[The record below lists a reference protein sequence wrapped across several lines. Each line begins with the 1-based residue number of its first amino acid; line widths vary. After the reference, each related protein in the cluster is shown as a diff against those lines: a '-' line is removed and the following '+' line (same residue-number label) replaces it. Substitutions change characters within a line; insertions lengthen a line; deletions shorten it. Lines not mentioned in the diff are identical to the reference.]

1 MASMRVCRSR
11 CLTDREE
18 TDDFSDMREEDIS
31 EMASLSFSGEVT
43 IRARVLTM
51 SCFVFCRTYSLF
63 VYVSMAYLGERVQVS
78 L

>member
-1 MASMRVCRSR
+1 MASIRVWRSR

-18 TDDFSDMREEDIS
+18 TEDFSDMSEEDIS

-51 SCFVFCRTYSLF
+51 SCFVFCSTYSLF
-63 VYVSMAYLGERVQVS
+63 VYVNHVS
-78 L
+78 LGGRVRVSR